1 MRVLI
6 VGSGGREHALTWRLR
21 RSPSVT
27 GLWVAGGNAGTAEMA
42 TNLDVNPENVLAVVE
57 AAETLDIELVV
68 VGPEVP
74 LAGGVVDQLVKRGIP
89 AFGPSQAAAQLES
102 SKAFA
107 REIMEGASVPA
118 PAYHTFHDYQEALNF
133 VRNNRSPVVVKAD
146 GLAAGKAVS
155 LCYTSEEAAAAVHRC
170 MQARDF
176 GDAGDAV
183 VIEEMLQGREVSVF
197 AFTDGENISPLIA
210 ACDYK
215 RIGDGDEGP
224 NTGGMGSFTPPDF
237 WTDEL
242 AQQIAD
248 TVMAPTIRAMSD
260 RNTPFRGVL
269 YAGLMLT
276 DEGPRVLEF
285 NCRFGDPETQVIL
298 PLLETDPIE
307 AMLACVEGRLSGGM
321 VRWTTQPHVGVVMAS
336 AGYPEAY
343 QTGFPIS
350 GLESQD
356 TSSLV
361 FHAGTRHIIEGEESS
376 VVTSGGRVLAVVGR
390 GDSLEQA
397 RQRAYARVGAID
409 FQGAYYRTDIGKGV
423 GPAGGR

>member
-1 MRVLI
+1 
-6 VGSGGREHALTWRLR
+6 
-21 RSPSVT
+21 
-27 GLWVAGGNAGTAEMA
+27 MA

-224 NTGGMGSFTPPDF
+224 NTGGMGAYAPAPLATPALRYAIMRDVLHPAI
-237 WTDEL
+237 EGL
-242 AQQIAD
+242 SR
-248 TVMAPTIRAMSD
+248 VGS
-260 RNTPFRGVL
+260 PFFGVL
-269 YAGLMLT
+269 YAGIMVKDGT
-276 DEGPRVLEF
+276 PYVLEF
-285 NCRFGDPETQVIL
+285 NARFGDPETQVVL
-298 PLLETDPIE
+298 PLLKTDLAEVLE
-307 AMLACVEGRLSGGM
+307 AVVEHRLDQVHLEWAEEESAVCVVLASGGYPGKYAHGLPIAGL
-321 VRWTTQPHVGVVMAS
+321 QDAS
-336 AGYPEAY
+336 D
-343 QTGFPIS
+343 
-350 GLESQD
+350 QD
-356 TSSLV
+356 RTAV
-361 FHAGTRHIIEGEESS
+361 FHAGTAWNGQD
-376 VVTSGGRVLAVVGR
+376 VVTAGGRVLGVTAWGA
-390 GDSLEQA
+390 SLRA
-397 RQRAYARVGAID
+397 AHDRAYEAGRNITFEGQY
-409 FQGAYYRTDIGKGV
+409 FRTDI
-423 GPAGGR
+423 AGRVLT